1 MNPNPFKSQQRAID
15 KSRRTIDRER
25 EKMERQR
32 KKNLEEFKKMAQNGN
47 QAGAKMMAKD
57 IVRLQNQSKNVEKF
71 SGQLKGISMKVQNA
85 NSLNTIS
92 NAIENSAQAMNIVNQ
107 NLDMKNL
114 QNKGRD
120 MIKQNAKLEMK
131 SDMINDAM
139 DNMYDDDEDETNE
152 LYQQVLKDAG
162 FDVAQ
167 QFPNIVKKPVYQ
179 QQNNIDLKN
188 FKSGDNELDDLLK
201 QL

>member
-32 KKNLEEFKKMAQNGN
+32 KKNLDEFKKMAQNGN

-139 DNMYDDDEDETNE
+139 DNIYDDDEDETNE
-152 LYQQVLKDAG
+152 LYQQVLKDVG